1 MKKKI
6 IALLLMM
13 VMILSMS
20 ACGTKNGK
28 NSIGDVLTKAQENS
42 NNAKSMDVTGTMKI
56 TMSADG
62 ETLDMTTDMNM
73 AIFTDPYKAKISMTL
88 GMGVLGTQ
96 STEMYL
102 IPDEDKYYTYIQAN
116 NEWYKQE
123 MNKSAFES
131 SVSGYNST
139 VYTDILTECEKD
151 FTMSEVEE
159 DGKSLYKLE
168 GKLTGESMKKL
179 IEATGALDQLKDSG
193 LDTSVASVYENA
205 GDLKIV
211 VYIQK
216 DTYEFYKISM
226 DMKEMMEGIMN
237 NTSTDASKT
246 VTIDNCTMDMEYT
259 NINSATEF
267 ELPEEAKDAPDVSG
281 LKVGA

>member
-13 VMILSMS
+13 VMVLSMS

-42 NNAKSMDVTGTMKI
+42 TNAKSMDVTGTLKM

-62 ETLDMTTDMNM
+62 ETLDMNIDMNM
-73 AIFTDPYKAKISMTL
+73 AIFADPYKAKIDMAIEMGAL
-88 GMGVLGTQ
+88 GAS

-102 IPDEDKYYTYIQAN
+102 MPDADKYYTYILADGA
-116 NEWYKQE
+116 WYKQE
-123 MNKSAFES
+123 MDKSVFES
-131 SVSGYNST
+131 SVSAYNST
-139 VYTDILTECEKD
+139 AYTDILAECEKD

-159 DGKSLYKLE
+159 NGKSLYKLE
-168 GKLTGESMKKL
+168 GKLTGESMKKMV
-179 IEATGALDQLKDSG
+179 EATGALDQLKDSG
-193 LDTSVASVYENA
+193 IDTSVASIYENA
-205 GDLKIV
+205 GDLKMV
-211 VYIQK
+211 VYIYK
-216 DTYEFYKISM
+216 DTYEFYKMSM
-226 DMKEMMEGIMN
+226 DMKDMMEGIMN
-237 NTSTDASKT
+237 STSTDTSKT

-267 ELPEEAKDAPDVSG
+267 ELPEEAKDASDLPA
-281 LKVGA
+281 VGA

>member
-42 NNAKSMDVTGTMKI
+42 NNAKNMDVTGTLKM
-56 TMSADG
+56 TMSAEG
-62 ETLDMTTDMNM
+62 ETLDMNMDMNM
-73 AIFTDPYKAKISMTL
+73 AIFTDPYKAKIGMTL
-88 GMGVLGTQ
+88 EMGALGTQ

-102 IPDEDKYYTYIQAN
+102 ITDADKYYTYILIDGA
-116 NEWYKQE
+116 WYKQE
-123 MNKSAFES
+123 MNKAAFES

-139 VYTDILTECEKD
+139 VYTDILAECEKD

-159 DGKSLYKLE
+159 NGKSLYKLE
-168 GKLTGESMKKL
+168 GKLTGESMKKMV
-179 IEATGALDQLKDSG
+179 EATGALDQLKDSG
-193 LDTSVASVYENA
+193 IDTSVASAYENA
-205 GDLKIV
+205 GDLKMV
-211 VYIQK
+211 VYIYK
-216 DTYEFYKISM
+216 DTYEFYKMSM
-226 DMKEMMEGIMN
+226 DMKDMMESIMN
-237 NTSTDASKT
+237 STSTDASGT
-246 VTIDNCTMDMEYT
+246 VTVDNCTMDMEYT

-267 ELPEEAKDAPDVSG
+267 ELPEEAKDASDISG
-281 LKVGA
+281 LGA